1 MVMFLGIVISVVLG
15 VFCGIFTGL
24 FPGIH
29 VNLISVLL
37 LSLSPVLLGFTT
49 ALNLC
54 VFIIS
59 LAITHSFLDSLPSI
73 YLGAPDEA
81 MALSVLPGHKLLH
94 RGEGHNAIL
103 CTVIGSYGCLLLSLI
118 VFPLF
123 LVGMKVV
130 YPLIDSLIGYIL
142 ILIMALMIMKER
154 GKRLIT
160 LCCFLLAGSLGILV
174 LSMKSLSQPL
184 FPLLSGLFG
193 FSIMIVSLMQSAIVP
208 VQDFG
213 IKLKLPFT
221 SAIRSVFAATGV
233 GFVAAFLPG
242 FGNSQAAIVANEI
255 VGKKG
260 TIQNLWERLLA
271 LVKAGPLYSTAQR
284 FWSAS
289 RFQNACR
296 KSQNFLEIPAKD
308 PRANLSHSKEL
319 ETYASEAESFLVLTG
334 GINTANMLISIGTVY
349 VLSKARNG
357 AIVAVREL
365 VSSVTFEMMIL
376 FLLVALVV
384 GSIASILTLYLSR
397 GFSSVMS
404 RLNYTDVIFLIM
416 MLICVLTFI
425 FDGFVGLLILIT
437 ATSIGL
443 FASFMGVGK
452 NHLMG
457 VLIVPVILY
466 FIL

>member
-1 MVMFLGIVISVVLG
+1 MFLELVIAVVLG
-15 VFCGIFTGL
+15 VLSGIFTGL

-37 LSLSPVLLGFTT
+37 LSLSPLLLSFTSAT
-49 ALNLC
+49 LLC
-54 VFIIS
+54 VYIIS

-81 MALSVLPGHKLLH
+81 QALSVLPGHVLLH

-103 CTVIGSYGCLLLSLI
+103 CTVIGSYGCLLLSLL

-123 LVGMKVV
+123 LFGMAIV
-130 YPLIDSLIGYIL
+130 YPIIDSLIGYFL
-142 ILIMALMIMKER
+142 IVIMAIMILREK

-160 LCCFLLAGSLGILV
+160 LCCFLLAGALGVVV

-193 FSIMIVSLMQSAIVP
+193 FSIMLVSLMQKATVPAQDLSLPLQLPISSAARAV
-208 VQDFG
+208 
-213 IKLKLPFT
+213 
-221 SAIRSVFAATGV
+221 SAASLV

-255 VGKKG
+255 
-260 TIQNLWERLLA
+260 IRERRAETFLT
-271 LVKAGPLYSTAQR
+271 LV
-284 FWSAS
+284 
-289 RFQNACR
+289 
-296 KSQNFLEIPAKD
+296 
-308 PRANLSHSKEL
+308 
-319 ETYASEAESFLVLTG
+319 G

-349 VLSKARNG
+349 ALSKARNG

-365 VSSVTFEMMIL
+365 VSVVDLQMMIL
-376 FLLVALVV
+376 FLGVALVV
-384 GSIASILTLYLSR
+384 GSIASLLTVYLSKV
-397 GFSSVMS
+397 FSRVMS
-404 RLNYTDVIFLIM
+404 RVNYVDVIFGIILLIT
-416 MLICVLTFI
+416 CLTFI
-425 FDGFVGLLILIT
+425 FDGLVGLVILLT
-437 ATSIGL
+437 ATCVGL
-443 FASFMGVGK
+443 MASFFGVGK

-457 VLIVPVILY
+457 SLIVPVILY

>member
-1 MVMFLGIVISVVLG
+1 MFIGLVLAMLFGILS
-15 VFCGIFTGL
+15 GIFTGL

-37 LSLSPVLLGFTT
+37 LSASSLFLTFTT

-94 RGEGHNAIL
+94 KGEGHNAIV
-103 CTVIGSYGCLLLSLI
+103 CTVIGSYGCLVVSLL

-123 LVGMKVV
+123 LFGMKIV

-142 ILIMALMIMKER
+142 IVIMALMILRER

-160 LCCFLLAGSLGILV
+160 LCCFLLAGSLGIIV

-193 FSIMIVSLMQSAIVP
+193 FSIMIVSLMQSAVVP

-213 IKLKLPFT
+213 IKLKLSI
-221 SAIRSVFAATGV
+221 SAALKSIFAATGV

-242 FGNSQAAIVANEI
+242 FGNSQAAIVANEFAQ
-255 VGKKG
+255 KKG
-260 TIQNLWERLLA
+260 DEE
-271 LVKAGPLYSTAQR
+271 S
-284 FWSAS
+284 SAE
-289 RFQNACR
+289 A
-296 KSQNFLEIPAKD
+296 FL
-308 PRANLSHSKEL
+308 
-319 ETYASEAESFLVLTG
+319 TLTG

-365 VSSVTFEMMIL
+365 VAVVTFEMMIL
-376 FLLVALVV
+376 FLGVALVV
-384 GSIASILTLYLSR
+384 GSVASILTVYLSR
-397 GFSSVMS
+397 GFSNVMS
-404 RLNYTDVIFLIM
+404 QVNYTDVIFGII
-416 MLICVLTFI
+416 MLICILTFI
-425 FDGFVGLLILIT
+425 FDGFVGLLILLC

-443 FASFMGVGK
+443 FASFCGVGK

-466 FIL
+466 FVL

>member
-1 MVMFLGIVISVVLG
+1 MFLELVIAVVLG
-15 VFCGIFTGL
+15 VLSGIFTGL

-37 LSLSPVLLGFTT
+37 LSLSPLLLSFTSAT
-49 ALNLC
+49 LLC
-54 VFIIS
+54 VYIIS

-81 MALSVLPGHKLLH
+81 QALSVLPGHVLLH

-103 CTVIGSYGCLLLSLI
+103 CTVIGSYGCLLLSLL

-123 LVGMKVV
+123 LFGMAIV
-130 YPLIDSLIGYIL
+130 YPIIDSLIGYIL
-142 ILIMALMIMKER
+142 IVIMAIMILREK

-160 LCCFLLAGSLGILV
+160 LCCFLLAGALGVVV

-193 FSIMIVSLMQSAIVP
+193 FSIMLVSLMQKATVPAQDLSLPLQLPISSAARAV
-208 VQDFG
+208 
-213 IKLKLPFT
+213 
-221 SAIRSVFAATGV
+221 SAASLV

-255 VGKKG
+255 
-260 TIQNLWERLLA
+260 IRERRAETFLT
-271 LVKAGPLYSTAQR
+271 LV
-284 FWSAS
+284 
-289 RFQNACR
+289 
-296 KSQNFLEIPAKD
+296 
-308 PRANLSHSKEL
+308 
-319 ETYASEAESFLVLTG
+319 G

-349 VLSKARNG
+349 ALSKARNG

-365 VSSVTFEMMIL
+365 VSVVDLQMMIL
-376 FLLVALVV
+376 FLGVALVV
-384 GSIASILTLYLSR
+384 GSIASLLTVYLSKV
-397 GFSSVMS
+397 FSRVMS
-404 RLNYTDVIFLIM
+404 RVNYVDVIFGIILLIT
-416 MLICVLTFI
+416 CLTFI
-425 FDGFVGLLILIT
+425 FDGLVGLVILLT
-437 ATSIGL
+437 ATCVGL
-443 FASFMGVGK
+443 MASFFGVGK

-457 VLIVPVILY
+457 SLIVPVILY